1 MDRKLLRK
9 ADIFIIAAVIVAA
22 AALWLALSQ
31 YQGKLEAVVTVDGEV
46 LRTVD
51 LSSGEAAEFR
61 TGTDPDLLIIARD
74 GAIWVAEAGCRDK
87 LCSACGKLT
96 RMGDTAVCLPART
109 VITVSGSE
117 LDAVTY

>member
-51 LSSGEAAEFR
+51 LSSG
-61 TGTDPDLLIIARD
+61 
-74 GAIWVAEAGCRDK
+74 AIWVAEAGCRDK
-87 LCSACGKLT
+87 LCAACGKLT

>member
-51 LSSGEAAEFR
+51 LS
-61 TGTDPDLLIIARD
+61 GTDPDLLIIARD

-87 LCSACGKLT
+87 LCAACGKLT

>member
-22 AALWLALSQ
+22 AALWLAFTVS
-31 YQGKLEAVVTVDGEV
+31 GKLEAVVTVDGEV

-74 GAIWVAEAGCRDK
+74 AQFGWPRQAAATNYAPPAANLPEWGIRRC
-87 LCSACGKLT
+87 ACP
-96 RMGDTAVCLPART
+96 PAR
-109 VITVSGSE
+109 
-117 LDAVTY
+117 